1 MSEKIRKEIAQL
13 RCKIRRHERLY
24 YVDNAPEIGDA
35 DFDRLMRRLE
45 ALEAERPDLIA
56 PDSPTQRVGGEP
68 ASELPTVAHRL
79 PLMSLDNAFN
89 EEELR
94 AFDGRVKRLTAR
106 EDSNEEIEYVCE
118 LKIDGLAVSL
128 TYENGVYALGSTRGD
143 GQTGEEVTANLRTI
157 RSVPLRIDNAPDLLE
172 VRGEAY
178 IPKAKLDEVNAQR
191 EANGET
197 PFANP
202 RNAAAGSIRLLD
214 AGVAASRP
222 LDIFIY
228 SVGESVGLRL
238 KSHAEALDLLKSCGF
253 RVNPET
259 RRVANIDEAVQFC
272 QEWKERCRDLPYETD
287 GVVVKVN
294 SIAQQEELGAT
305 AKAPRWAIS
314 YKFPSEQA
322 VTTVQEIQ
330 IQVGRTGVL
339 TPRAALEPVE
349 VSGVTV
355 SHATLHN
362 MDEIARLDVRVG
374 DTVRIERAG
383 GVIPRV
389 LSVLKERRPEG
400 SKPFEPPTSCPV
412 CGGGAVRL
420 PGEAALRCIN
430 PSCDAQLKRSVEHF
444 AGRSAMN
451 IDTLGPKRIAQLVDA
466 CLLKDVADIY
476 ILEPKPLAELDRMG
490 DGTAANLMYA
500 IEQSKKQDPSR
511 LLHGLGIPFV
521 GLTIAELLMEEFA
534 SLQAVAAASMEAL
547 ESVHGIGE
555 KVAASVVQ
563 YFALPANRER
573 IDRFKEYGL
582 SLERDKEENGGPQ
595 PLEGMAFVMTGELPS
610 LTRSEAK
617 ARIEEAGGRVTSSV
631 SKKTAYVVVGA
642 NPGSK
647 LGRAEALDIP
657 ILDESALLKLLDG

>member
-1 MSEKIRKEIAQL
+1 MDKFVSELERL
-13 RCKIRRHERLY
+13 RREIRRHERLY
-24 YVDNAPEIGDA
+24 FVDNAPEISDA
-35 DFDRLMRRLE
+35 EFDQLMRRLE
-45 ALEAERPDLIA
+45 AMEAEQPDLIA
-56 PDSPTQRVGGEP
+56 PDSPTQRVGGAAAGHLE
-68 ASELPTVAHRL
+68 TVAHRL
-79 PLMSLDNAFN
+79 PLMSLDNSFD

-94 AFDGRVKRLTAR
+94 AFDGRIKRLIGR

-118 LKIDGLAVSL
+118 LKIDGFAVSL
-128 TYENGVYALGSTRGD
+128 TYENGRLTLGATRGD
-143 GQTGEEVTANLRTI
+143 GQTGETITASLRTI
-157 RSVPLRIDNAPDLLE
+157 KSVPLRIEDAPDLLE
-172 VRGEAY
+172 VRGEVY
-178 IPKAKLDEVNAQR
+178 IPIVKLDEVNAQR
-191 EANGET
+191 EANDET

-202 RNAAAGSIRLLD
+202 RNAAAGSARLQS
-214 AGVAASRP
+214 ARVTASRP
-222 LDIFIY
+222 LNIY
-228 SVGESVGLRL
+228 IYGVGERSGPRLRT
-238 KSHAEALDLLKSCGF
+238 HAEALDELKRLGF
-253 RVNPET
+253 RLNPHT
-259 RRVANIDEAVQFC
+259 RLTRSIDEAVEYC
-272 QEWKERCRDLPYETD
+272 HEWKERHTELPYETD

-322 VTTVQEIQ
+322 VTRVQEIQ

-362 MDEIARLDVRVG
+362 MDEVERLGVRVG

-389 LSVLKERRPEG
+389 MGVLVNLRPAD
-400 SKPFEPPTSCPV
+400 SKPFEPPACCPI
-412 CGGGAVRL
+412 CEGAAVRL
-420 PGEAALRCIN
+420 PGEAALRCVN

-444 AGRSAMN
+444 AGRPAMN
-451 IDTLGPKRIAQLVDA
+451 IDTLGPKRVAQLVDA
-466 CLLKDVADIY
+466 GLVKDVADLY
-476 ILEPKPLAELDRMG
+476 ILEPKPLTELERMG
-490 DGTAANLMYA
+490 NGTAGNLLHA
-500 IEQSKKQDPSR
+500 VQQSKAQDPSR

-521 GLTIAELLMEEFA
+521 GLTIAELLIEEFG
-534 SLQAVAAASMEAL
+534 SLQAVAAATMEAL
-547 ESVHGIGE
+547 EDVHGIGE

-563 YFALPANRER
+563 YFAHPANRER

-582 SLERDKEENGGPQ
+582 TLERKKEENGGPQ

-610 LTRSEAK
+610 LTRSQAK

-647 LGRAEALDIP
+647 LARAEALDIP
-657 ILDESALLKLLDG
+657 IVDEAALLKLLDG